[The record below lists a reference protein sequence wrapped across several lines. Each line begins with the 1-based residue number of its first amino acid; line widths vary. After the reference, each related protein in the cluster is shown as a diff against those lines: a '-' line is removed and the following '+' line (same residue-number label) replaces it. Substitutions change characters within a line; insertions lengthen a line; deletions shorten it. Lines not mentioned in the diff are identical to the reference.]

1 MTSEN
6 ALNIERAILVT
17 LPPDSVQDEV
27 TLRSLANRFRLAL
40 PVSDEEFEVLLKRL
54 HSRLQIKMDLGSKL
68 VEKDHVPW
76 LNSRKA
82 EIEPAYWDRYQ
93 IFLGRREWPPSVV
106 SSLERVTD
114 EILDSLGNPV
124 TEGPWRRK
132 GLVIGEV
139 QSGKTATY
147 TALCCKSADAGY
159 RLVILLTGTLENLR
173 RQTQER
179 LDEGFVGV
187 DSSGVLSK
195 NRSKRY
201 LGVGEINPNL
211 GVGVFTSRSTDFRSA
226 LVNSLGFKLNSF
238 NAPIL
243 LVLKKNYRILQNL
256 EDWLKAFN
264 LDQDGSIASPM
275 LLIDDEADNAS
286 INTSADPEAPTKI
299 NERIRSL
306 LKLFSRSSYVGF
318 TATPFANIFIN
329 PETDDEMRGDDLFP
343 RDFLYVLD
351 PPTNYLGPQSIFADP
366 ARLECL
372 RSISDG
378 EQSFPAR
385 HKSSLQ
391 VTELPKTLRVA
402 LRLFLVANVI
412 RDLRGEGPTHRSM
425 LVNVSRFTDVQETV
439 ATLID
444 QELKDLQASIRNYSK
459 LSPEDALRKPSIR
472 QLKEAWELE
481 FKEAGY
487 SWAEIQNALREAAL
501 PIVVKAVNQRTGA
514 ASLDYAVNSEA
525 GLRVVA
531 VGGNS
536 LSRGL
541 TLEGLT
547 ISYFYRNSMMYDTL
561 LQMGRWFGYRDGYED
576 LCRIWLSEE
585 AMSWYRH
592 ITESAEELRQEVR
605 RMRGLGLT
613 PRDFGLKVRSH
624 PDSLLVTARNKM
636 RNSQEIVRTIS
647 VSGQGIEATMLRT
660 SSETLEGNN
669 KAVADFFEEMRA
681 AGIAREISPLG
692 NSLWRNVPA
701 SIAANLIRRFEAHP
715 LNTTFQGKDLAQFL
729 EGTTIG
735 RLKTWDVLVPNGGEA
750 SKNYWG
756 FDFRP
761 QERNVKFDPETLAIL
776 VGGDKRRVSAPGI
789 EREGLTDEQILKAT
803 EAAKHAAQSAAEEAL
818 SSGKP
823 IKKPWDSKSR
833 VADKYFRRY
842 RDRPLLLIH
851 VLEPFER
858 MEEPAG
864 PGKEPTVK
872 KGICLKVGRPVVA
885 LGLSFPMFDDG
896 DQAKKVKYRVNLV
909 ELRSLFETEDDDN
922 DDPVGPD

>member
-1 MTSEN
+1 MTSDN

-27 TLRSLANRFRLAL
+27 TLRALAERFRLAL
-40 PVSDEEFEVLLKRL
+40 PVSDDEFEVLLKRL
-54 HSRLQIKMDLGSKL
+54 HSRLQIKMDLGTKL

-76 LNSRKA
+76 LNARRA

-106 SSLERVTD
+106 STLERVTD
-114 EILDSLGNPV
+114 EILDSLGNPM

-159 RLVILLTGTLENLR
+159 RLIILLTGTLENLR

-211 GVGVFTSRSTDFRSA
+211 AVGVFTSRSTDFRSA
-226 LVNSLGFKLNSF
+226 LVNALGFKLNSF

-256 EDWLKAFN
+256 EDWLKALN

-286 INTSADPEAPTKI
+286 INTSADPDIPTKI
-299 NERIRSL
+299 NARIRSL

-351 PPTNYLGPQSIFADP
+351 PPSNYLGPQGIFADP
-366 ARLECL
+366 PRVESL
-372 RSISDG
+372 RTISDG
-378 EQSFPAR
+378 EESFPAR
-385 HKSSLQ
+385 HKPSLQ
-391 VTELPKTLRVA
+391 VRELPKSLLMGLRIFV
-402 LRLFLVANVI
+402 LANAV

-425 LVNVSRFTDVQETV
+425 LVNVSRFTDVQEAVT
-439 ATLID
+439 TLID
-444 QELKDLQASIRNYSK
+444 QELRSLQASIRNYSR
-459 LSPEDALRKPSIR
+459 LPPEDALKKSSMRL
-472 QLKEAWELE
+472 LKAAWELE
-481 FKEAGY
+481 YKDTGY
-487 SWAEIQNALREAAL
+487 SWIEIQNALKEAAL
-501 PIVVKAVNQRTGA
+501 PITVKAVNQRTGA
-514 ASLDYAVNSEA
+514 ASLDYAVNAEA

-541 TLEGLT
+541 TLEGLM

-585 AMSWYRH
+585 ATSWYRH

-636 RNSQEIVRTIS
+636 RNSQEIIRTIS
-647 VSGQGIEATMLRT
+647 VSGQGIETSMLRT
-660 SSETLEGNN
+660 TQEALEANAQ
-669 KAVADFFEEMRA
+669 AVATFFQEVQSAR
-681 AGIAREISPLG
+681 IAREVSPLK
-692 NSLWRNVPA
+692 NNLWKRVPA
-701 SIAANLIRRFEAHP
+701 YIVANLIRRFEAHP
-715 LNTTFQGKDLAQFL
+715 LNTTFQGRDLGEFL
-729 EGTTIG
+729 ESTTVD
-735 RLKTWDVLVPNGGEA
+735 RLKTWDVVVPNGGEA
-750 SKNYWG
+750 SQNRWG
-756 FDFRP
+756 FEFRP
-761 QERNVKFDPETLAIL
+761 QRRNVVFDREAAGIL
-776 VGGDKRRVSAPGI
+776 VSGARRKVGAPGI
-789 EREGLTDEQILKAT
+789 EQEGLTDEQSKDAT
-803 EAAKHAAQSAAEEAL
+803 EAAKQAAQSAAEEAL

-823 IKKPWDSKSR
+823 IKKPWDSTSR
-833 VADKYFRRY
+833 VADKYFRMY
-842 RDRPLLLIH
+842 RERPLLLIH
-851 VLEPFER
+851 ALEPFER
-858 MEEPAG
+858 VEESAE
-864 PGKEPTVK
+864 PGKEPIVHEES
-872 KGICLKVGRPVVA
+872 CLKVGRPVIA

-909 ELRSLFETEDDDN
+909 ELRNLFETEDDDN
-922 DDPVGPD
+922 DDAVGSD